1 MSGPMGSRV
10 LESQGVR
17 DQPPVSYQS
26 GGWSNIANINQDH
39 VVRLYLPP
47 LGSVFSEESVGV
59 FPILTISD
67 LPLMLAELMGN
78 VR

>member
-1 MSGPMGSRV
+1 M
-10 LESQGVR
+10 EH
-17 DQPPVSYQS
+17 QPKYEETSF
-26 GGWSNIANINQDH
+26 I
-39 VVRLYLPP
+39 
-47 LGSVFSEESVGV
+47 FSEESVGV

>member
-1 MSGPMGSRV
+1 M
-10 LESQGVR
+10 
-17 DQPPVSYQS
+17 
-26 GGWSNIANINQDH
+26 ANINQEH
-39 VVRLYLPP
+39 IRRVYLPP
-47 LGSVFSEESVGV
+47 VGSVFSEESVGV